1 MLYRATIV
9 LGSECFCRVQR
20 KLKASLCT
28 ACRRQDPRTGLSPTL
43 LPKTGYGWAR
53 VFTSQRAGKN
63 STGFLLKVVGMHTD
77 KNAFKGACFLQWA
90 DFRDPCTDMPRSFS
104 LACPGCKRKCSCKM
118 NIWDGIHHPSLILI
132 TMPAA
137 HMWIR
142 SGAHWPWDFRTTS
155 TPFPEGKAPSWSLLY
170 TQNFLLRLFHK
181 TLIPSIKSK
190 VRKKREEITIKNTL
204 KISQL
209 HNSTICRLNSKF
221 WPSKLNSILLKQ
233 FFPQFSFTFGHR

>member
-1 MLYRATIV
+1 MLYRATII

-104 LACPGCKRKCSCKM
+104 LACPGCTRKCSCKM

-132 TMPAA
+132 TCRQHTCGSDQVHADHGISGQLAPHSLRARHPA
-137 HMWIR
+137 
-142 SGAHWPWDFRTTS
+142 GVCFTPKTS
-155 TPFPEGKAPSWSLLY
+155 
-170 TQNFLLRLFHK
+170 
-181 TLIPSIKSK
+181 
-190 VRKKREEITIKNTL
+190 
-204 KISQL
+204 
-209 HNSTICRLNSKF
+209 C
-221 WPSKLNSILLKQ
+221 
-233 FFPQFSFTFGHR
+233 